1 MMDKF
6 LAAFVE
12 THVSIDSGGR
22 VWCKGEQ
29 LEVHI
34 IGGERKVVLPGS
46 KLTYTFE
53 DLRRAGAKIG
63 YIGVRTTAQSK
74 AVLTRWQ
81 DRIKQRAEE
90 GLPSNVYIANAR
102 TIQVALRDGKIP
114 PPQRY
119 VGRQGD
125 RITEVK
131 STVDEVV
138 AAMDAGHWRTEFR
151 RGRKRTVGKTKG

>member
-1 MMDKF
+1 MDKF
-6 LAAFVE
+6 LEAFVK
-12 THVSIDSGGR
+12 TYVSIDAGGR

-63 YIGVRTTAQSK
+63 YISVRSTPQTK

-81 DRIKQRAEE
+81 DRIKARAEM

-102 TIQVALRDGKIP
+102 TILIAQRENKVP
-114 PPQRY
+114 PAPTY

-125 RITEVK
+125 RITEVHP
-131 STVDEVV
+131 TVEAVV
-138 AAMDAGHWRTEFR
+138 ADMDAGKWRTEFR
-151 RGRKRTVGKTKG
+151 RGRKRNQGKEKQ